1 MGGRV
6 PPAGGA
12 PAARTSGPRSPP
24 RWHRQ
29 VACVLDADPRLHSQ
43 AESLLAV
50 EQSHF
55 THCQLQLVQIL
66 LRTFA
71 SVFVRN
77 ADAWF
82 SFLEMPLFDFG
93 VWVMLTL

>member
-1 MGGRV
+1 MQ
-6 PPAGGA
+6 A
-12 PAARTSGPRSPP
+12 PAPTGRLCLKDG
-24 RWHRQ
+24 
-29 VACVLDADPRLHSQ
+29 PRLHSQ

-55 THCQLQLVQIL
+55 T
-66 LRTFA
+66 A
-71 SVFVRN
+71 SFSSRSDFVEDFCFVFVRN